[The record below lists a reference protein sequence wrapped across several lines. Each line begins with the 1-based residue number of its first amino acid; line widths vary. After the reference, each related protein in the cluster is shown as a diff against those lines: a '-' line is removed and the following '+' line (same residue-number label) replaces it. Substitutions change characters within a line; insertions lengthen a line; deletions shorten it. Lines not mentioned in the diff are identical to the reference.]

1 MSKCEEIL
9 RMKHDMNEQPELK
22 EKLEAE
28 IKRILEAGEV
38 ENDGEVMVKA
48 AAARGYTI
56 TLEEL
61 ERAAADLEEL
71 DDDELEAAGGVVYSP
86 GFLEE
91 SVNSSK
97 GCDKVQNAFN
107 RAKKSKDEKGRGGS
121 CLYDWH
127 CSMAFKHSDSKSKD
141 KQCWSDYLCSFISKD
156 PE

>member
-38 ENDGEVMVKA
+38 ENDGEAMVKA

-91 SVNSSK
+91 SVNSSE

-107 RAKKSKDEKGRGGS
+107 RAKKAKTK
-121 CLYDWH
+121 
-127 CSMAFKHSDSKSKD
+127 
-141 KQCWSDYLCSFISKD
+141 
-156 PE
+156 